1 MQVLMPI
8 VTEPGGGAVVTAWF
22 VGDGDPVEPG
32 QLIAEVQA
40 EKVSQDVEAP
50 IGGTLDGCIP
60 INEPV
65 AQGDPI
71 CSVTA
76 GDAGPATGG
85 ETATVAAAPRTTP
98 ERPVSSPAARRVARE
113 RGIDLALIAGTGPG
127 GRITEQDVLDAAA
140 PTADAETPE
149 AAPMTGLRA
158 VIARNMRQSHHE
170 TAPVTLMATARL
182 PEAATTRITARVA
195 TAAQRALTLHPDLNG
210 THEHDRFVP
219 AAEVSIC
226 VAIQTDAGLVAP
238 VLRDLA
244 GSSPTEV
251 SDGIEAL
258 AAKARAGT
266 LAAADFEGGTFTIT
280 NLGAQ
285 GVEWFTPIINLPQIA
300 ILGIGL
306 VSTVP
311 TFDEDGA
318 VVPRRLLPLSLTFDH
333 AFVDGA
339 PAAAFLAT
347 LIAELGRP
355 EG

>member
-8 VTEPGGGAVVTAWF
+8 VTEPGGEAVVTAWF

-50 IGGTLDGCIP
+50 IGGTVVGCVP

-71 CSVTA
+71 CSVVAGEAGSATA
-76 GDAGPATGG
+76 GA
-85 ETATVAAAPRTTP
+85 TATVAAAPP
-98 ERPVSSPAARRVARE
+98 AVPVRPVSSPAARRVARE
-113 RGIDLALIAGTGPG
+113 RGIDLAVIAGTGPG
-127 GRITEQDVLDAAA
+127 GRITEQNVLDA
-140 PTADAETPE
+140 PDPIADPETFE
-149 AAPMTGLRA
+149 AVPMTGLRA
-158 VIARNMRQSHHE
+158 VIARNMRQSHRE

-182 PEAATTRITARVA
+182 PDAVTGRITARVA
-195 TAAQRALTLHPDLNG
+195 TAAQRALALHPDLNG
-210 THEHDRFVP
+210 THEHGGFVP
-219 AAEVSIC
+219 ADEVSIC

-238 VLRDLA
+238 VLRDIA
-244 GSSPTEV
+244 GSSPEEV
-251 SDGIEAL
+251 ADGVAAL
-258 AAKARAGT
+258 AVKAREGT

-300 ILGIGL
+300 ILGVGV

-311 TFDEDGA
+311 TFAEGGV
-318 VVPRRLLPLSLTFDH
+318 VVPRRVLPLSLTFDH

-339 PAAAFLAT
+339 PAAAFLAA
-347 LIAELGRP
+347 LVEELGRP